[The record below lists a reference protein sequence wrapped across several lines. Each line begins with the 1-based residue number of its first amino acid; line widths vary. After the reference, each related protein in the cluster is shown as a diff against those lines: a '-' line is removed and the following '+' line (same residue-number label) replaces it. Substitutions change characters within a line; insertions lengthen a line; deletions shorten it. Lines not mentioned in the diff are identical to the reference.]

1 LAQHK
6 NDLTESSN
14 LSGRGADKAFYDKVF

>member
-1 LAQHK
+1 LAQRK

-14 LSGRGADKAFYDKVF
+14 SSGRGTDKAFYDKAF